1 MANTFNTGV
10 YPEEYATKLQERLNR
25 PVNWKEFCDVIY
37 SDVKIF
43 NMPYM
48 STHFSVQTGT
58 RGTAYSYSDFAL
70 TNNTIDIATKVLA
83 PTFVDRADLAQCTL
97 VNQMEL
103 ATRSA
108 SLLMENIETSWL
120 ADHGEWTDFG
130 NNAGTLEAGNSTA
143 ITVTATNIDD
153 IVRGVRREII
163 EANGLELANR
173 HGIGFV
179 WRAADFELLEQFA
192 QANGFNLADAALKN
206 GIERGYF
213 LLGAYHYVSNNHASG
228 HVLAGVRKTIKIGIL
243 RTTWGKVVVSQEPSN
258 ADGPLSGVG
267 FTARAD
273 YDVMTPDGLATLVF
287 DVNVA

>member
-1 MANTFNTGV
+1 MNTGV

-25 PVNWKEFCDVIY
+25 PVSWKEVCDVIY

-58 RGTAYSYSDFAL
+58 RGTAYSFSDFAL
-70 TNNTIDIATKVLA
+70 TNNVIDIATKVLA

-103 ATRSA
+103 AERSA
-108 SLLMENIETSWL
+108 SLLMENIETSFL
-120 ADHGEWTDFG
+120 ADHGEWTNFG
-130 NNAGTLEAGNSTA
+130 NNAGVFEAGTATA
-143 ITVTATNIDD
+143 ITVSATNIDD
-153 IVRGVRREII
+153 IVRAIRREVI
-163 EANGLELANR
+163 EANGLEMMDRYGLA
-173 HGIGFV
+173 FV
-179 WRAADFELLEQFA
+179 WRASDFEFLEQFA

-206 GIERGYF
+206 GIERGYK
-213 LLGAYHYVSNNHASG
+213 LLGAEHYVSNSHDAG
-228 HVLAGVRKTIKIGIL
+228 HVFAGVKKIVKIGIL
-243 RTTWGKVVVSQEPSN
+243 RTTWGQVVVSQEPSN

-267 FTARAD
+267 FTSRAD
-273 YDVMTPDGLATLVF
+273 YDVMTPDGLATLVW